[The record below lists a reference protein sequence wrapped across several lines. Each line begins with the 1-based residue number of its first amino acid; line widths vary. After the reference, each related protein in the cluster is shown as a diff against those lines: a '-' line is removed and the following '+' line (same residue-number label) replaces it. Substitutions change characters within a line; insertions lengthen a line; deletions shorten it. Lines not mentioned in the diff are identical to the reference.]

1 MQTRTV
7 IMMKLGGHEKEVA
20 ENLRILV
27 KSDPDRRNYYIDMA
41 QTLLPNQVVEDVA
54 KLVQELKVC

>member
-1 MQTRTV
+1 
-7 IMMKLGGHEKEVA
+7 MMKLGGHEQEIA
-20 ENLRILV
+20 ENLRTLV

-41 QTLLPNQVVEDVA
+41 QTLLPSQLVEEVS